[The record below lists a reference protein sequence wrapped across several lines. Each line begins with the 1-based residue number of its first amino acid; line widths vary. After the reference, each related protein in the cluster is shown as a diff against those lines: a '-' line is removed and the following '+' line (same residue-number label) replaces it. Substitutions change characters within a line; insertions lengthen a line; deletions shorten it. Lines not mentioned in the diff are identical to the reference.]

1 MNIYLITSLKS
12 IYRFYFMGY
21 FCVLVS
27 NFSNFYQIYCNRHW
41 LLYIKFNDW
50 IIFYYNLCKYVYK
63 RIKVENYAVSYHP
76 KIHEDKDYLCKH
88 LSWAN
93 VMIKI
98 QPLGAG
104 GAV

>member
-1 MNIYLITSLKS
+1 
-12 IYRFYFMGY
+12 
-21 FCVLVS
+21 
-27 NFSNFYQIYCNRHW
+27 
-41 LLYIKFNDW
+41 
-50 IIFYYNLCKYVYK
+50 LCKYVYK